1 MKKTLLTVFIIAIIL
16 MQFYRPAK
24 NQSALMPAT
33 DLIVM
38 TAPPKPVENLLKNAC
53 YDCHS
58 NNTRYPWYAN
68 VAPVSYF
75 LANHIEEGK
84 EHLNFSVWGDY
95 SPKRRDHKLE
105 EIIEEVSERQMPI
118 KSYTWLHGNAKLSAE
133 DIQTLTE
140 WAKQLR
146 VSVQPADE

>member
-84 EHLNFSVWGDY
+84 EHLNFSVWDDY